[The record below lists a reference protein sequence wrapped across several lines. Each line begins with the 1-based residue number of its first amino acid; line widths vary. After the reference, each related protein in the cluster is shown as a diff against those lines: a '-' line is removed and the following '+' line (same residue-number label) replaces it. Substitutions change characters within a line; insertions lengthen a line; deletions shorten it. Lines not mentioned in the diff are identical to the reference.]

1 MEEFGGLGGLSA
13 TGILVVMVLKVVF
26 DYVKSRDEASARA
39 ERAGNGDDCARD
51 IEEQL
56 KLLRETQARTA
67 LNCEKMAE
75 VLSAKDSE
83 GLPLVYTPRSLGK
96 SIESLSQ
103 SISKLSDHV
112 QAG

>member
-13 TGILVVMVLKVVF
+13 TGILVVMVLKVVL
-26 DYVKSRDEASARA
+26 DYIKSRDEANARA
-39 ERAGNGDDCARD
+39 EKADGGDDCARE

-56 KLLRETQARTA
+56 KMLRETQARTA
-67 LNCEKMAE
+67 ANCEKMSE
-75 VLSAKDSE
+75 VLGAKDAE

>member
-13 TGILVVMVLKVVF
+13 TGILIVMVLKVVL
-26 DYVKSRDEASARA
+26 DYLKSRDEANARA
-39 ERAGNGDDCARD
+39 EKADSGDDCARE

-56 KLLRETQARTA
+56 KMLRETQARTA
-67 LNCEKMAE
+67 ANCEKMSE
-75 VLSAKDSE
+75 VLGAKDAE